1 MSALFRFGRNLLAIC
16 MWFFHKI
23 EFVGLENIPKQGSFI
38 ICSNHRTDMD
48 PVYLAWK
55 IKRQLYFMAKIELF
69 RTPVL
74 GYFIKKLEA
83 FPVER
88 GKGDTGAINYAIN
101 IVASGK
107 ILAMFPEGT
116 RSKDGKLLKGKSGIA
131 VIASKSG
138 GDVLPVG
145 LSFTEPVRFR
155 SKVVVRFGK
164 IIPNSELHIEDN
176 KTSDIK
182 AATLRIMS
190 EISALMEAKD

>member
-1 MSALFRFGRNLLAIC
+1 MSALFRFGRDLLAIF
-16 MWFFHKI
+16 MWIWHRI
-23 EFVGLENIPKQGSFI
+23 EFEGMENIPGSGGFI

-55 IKRQLYFMAKIELF
+55 IPRQLYFMAKVELF
-69 RTPVL
+69 RIPLL
-74 GYFIKKLEA
+74 GFILHKLEA

-88 GKGDTGAINYAIN
+88 GKGDTGAVDYAIN
-101 IVASGK
+101 VVESGK

-116 RSKDGKLLKGKSGIA
+116 RSKDGKLLKGKSGIS

-145 LSFTEPVRFR
+145 LRFAEPVGFR
-155 SKVVVRFGK
+155 SKIVVRYGK
-164 IIPNSELHIEDN
+164 LIPNSELHIEGN

-182 AATLRIMS
+182 AATTRIMS
-190 EISALMEAKD
+190 EIALLVGESS

>member
-1 MSALFRFGRNLLAIC
+1 
-16 MWFFHKI
+16 MWLWHKI
-23 EFVGLENIPKQGSFI
+23 EFEGVKNIPDRGGYI

-55 IKRQLYFMAKIELF
+55 IKKQLYFMAKAELF
-69 RTPVL
+69 RIPVL
-74 GYFIKKLEA
+74 GFLVRKLEA

-88 GKGDTGAINYAIN
+88 GKGDTGAIDYAIN
-101 IVASGK
+101 IVQSGR

-116 RSKDGKLLKGKSGIA
+116 RSKDGKLLKGKSGIS

-145 LSFTEPVRFR
+145 IKFTEPVRFR
-155 SKVVVRFGK
+155 SKIVVRYGK

-176 KTSDIK
+176 KPSDIK
-182 AATLRIMS
+182 AATARIMS
-190 EISALMEAKD
+190 EISALLED

>member
-1 MSALFRFGRNLLAIC
+1 MSALFRFGRNLLAVL
-16 MWFFHKI
+16 MWLCHRV
-23 EFVGLENIPKQGSFI
+23 EFEGTENIPSCGGFI

-55 IKRQLYFMAKIELF
+55 IPRQLYFMAKIELF
-69 RTPVL
+69 RIPVL
-74 GYFIKKLEA
+74 GFLMRKLEA

-88 GKGDTGAINYAIN
+88 GKGDTGAIEYAIN
-101 IVASGK
+101 IVQSGK

-116 RSKDGKLLKGKSGIA
+116 RSKDGKLLRGKSGIA

-145 LSFTEPVRFR
+145 LKFTEPVCFR
-155 SKVVVRFGK
+155 SKITVRFGK
-164 IIPNSELHIEDN
+164 IIPNSELNIEDN

-182 AATLRIMS
+182 AATTRIMTD
-190 EISALMEAKD
+190 IAALMEDNA